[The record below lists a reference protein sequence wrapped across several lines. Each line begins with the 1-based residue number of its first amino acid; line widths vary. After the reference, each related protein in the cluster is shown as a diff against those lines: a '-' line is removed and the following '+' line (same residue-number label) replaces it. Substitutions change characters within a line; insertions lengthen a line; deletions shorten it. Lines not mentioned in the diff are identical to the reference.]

1 MTSTGAACSKRSVN
15 VVEHAS
21 QKQDSC
27 PPPSPPQSKLS
38 GAPGLRES
46 QSSRASRARRHVGLG
61 NEAEVG
67 WTLFGP
73 VPTETSDNIN
83 RRGREGGDIGTSA
96 HNSVASAWDAA
107 VLGGTQLG
115 IGKVCWYD
123 FFFHLP

>member
-1 MTSTGAACSKRSVN
+1 MCSKRSVN

-21 QKQDSC
+21 QKQDLC

-73 VPTETSDNIN
+73 VPTETSDNID
-83 RRGREGGDIGTSA
+83 RRGREGGGHRDISA
-96 HNSVASAWDAA
+96 QQRGVG
-107 VLGGTQLG
+107 VGCGGARRDTIRNREGLL
-115 IGKVCWYD
+115 V
-123 FFFHLP
+123 